1 MTRYGYPLLVL
12 LICLPVVFLT
22 LGVPVPGLDVAVRG
36 ARVLDVPEDDQ
47 ELAWLHTT
55 TNTANWER
63 FVYGVVRA
71 QRLIPGLKVDETRA
85 FRDSSTAVPELVL
98 SLSGQPGHLRIRW
111 YKLSSDAGVDYWVET
126 LARRD
131 PAPLAVIGGGSTDR
145 AVDLARAM
153 NRQEQWHGGRPL
165 LLLTQATAD
174 RLGDTPEQNGTAS
187 KGPGLL
193 GLYPGRSYRFCFTN
207 RQMADAVLDFVWQ
220 NPELRPLSF
229 ADIAPLTVCSGL
241 ATNGVAHSRPKV
253 FAVEWEDDP
262 FSVDL
267 NAQFRD
273 ALCVKLRPGN
283 NGIDGGL
290 PIRFWQ
296 RSVYYSVGGQVR
308 PNRYEATV
316 GGQLLQEYR
325 SLPPERS
332 LLVLPAVTTPARR
345 LLGGLADA
353 EPTLG
358 ARIVAVSGDG
368 VSLNSVYRDGL
379 YAWPVQSLSVPL
391 VFFTHNNPVAWDEPK
406 DTQDIP
412 REYALEPPNGT
423 EDVLLNTELT
433 RIVTQAAYG
442 ITMDNSMAAVAG
454 LVTNPD
460 ELATRFATLCPA
472 FFDEHGNRVGGTG
485 EYVVVVRPVTSVDPT
500 VRAADP
506 VARIDVWHR
515 GEDRRWLFV
524 RRVDVDQWRTRSVL
538 TPEDQGRDDEQ

>member
-1 MTRYGYPLLVL
+1 MTRYSYPILVL

-36 ARVLDVPEDDQ
+36 PRVLDVPDGDR

-55 TNTANWER
+55 TNTSNWER

-71 QRLIPGLKVDETRA
+71 QRFVPGLTVDDSHA
-85 FRDSSTAVPELVL
+85 FRVSSTAVPELVL
-98 SLSGQPGHLRIRW
+98 SLAGQPGRIRIRW
-111 YKLSSDAGVDYWVET
+111 YKLSSDANVDYWVQT

-153 NRQEQWHGGRPL
+153 NRREQWHGGRPL

-174 RLGDTPEQNGTAS
+174 RLGDAPELNGAEPG
-187 KGPGLL
+187 GPGLL

-220 NPELRPLSF
+220 NPELRPISF
-229 ADIAPLTVCSGL
+229 ADVAPLAVCSGL
-241 ATNGVAHSRPKV
+241 AAGGVKHSRPKV

-283 NGIDGGL
+283 NGMDGGL

-296 RSVYYSVGGQVR
+296 RSVYYSVGGQIR

-345 LLGGLADA
+345 LLRGLADV

-358 ARIVAVSGDG
+358 ERLVAVSGDG
-368 VSLNSVYRDGL
+368 VSLDSVYRDGL

-391 VFFTHNNPVAWDEPK
+391 VFFTHNNPVAWDEPSESA
-406 DTQDIP
+406 DLPT
-412 REYALEPPNGT
+412 EYVLEPPNGT
-423 EDVLLNTELT
+423 EDVLLYAELT
-433 RIVTQAAYG
+433 RIVTRAAYG
-442 ITMDNSMAAVAG
+442 IAVDNPTASPAG
-454 LVTNPD
+454 LVANPE
-460 ELATRFATLCPA
+460 ELAVRFATLCPT
-472 FFDEHGNRVGGTG
+472 FFDERGNRVGGTG

-515 GEDRRWLFV
+515 GEDRQWVFV

-538 TPEDQGRDDEQ
+538 TPDVQGRDDEQ

>member
-1 MTRYGYPLLVL
+1 MTRFSYPLLVL
-12 LICLPVVFLT
+12 LICLPVAFLA
-22 LGVPVPGLDVAVRG
+22 LGVPIPGLDIAVRG
-36 ARVLDVPEDDQ
+36 PRTLDVPEGDR

-55 TNTANWER
+55 TNTSNWER

-71 QRLIPGLKVDETRA
+71 QRLVPGLSVDDSRA

-98 SLSGQPGHLRIRW
+98 SLAGQPGKLRIRW
-111 YKLSSDAGVDYWVET
+111 YKLSSDSGVDYWVDT

-131 PAPLAVIGGGSTDR
+131 PAPLAIIGGGSTDR

-153 NRQEQWHGGRPL
+153 NNHEQWHGGRPL

-174 RLGDTPEQNGTAS
+174 RLSDSPDVT
-187 KGPGLL
+187 GPGLL
-193 GLYPGRSYRFCFTN
+193 GLYPDRSYRFCFTN

-229 ADIAPLTVCSGL
+229 ADIAPLSVCSGL
-241 ATNGVAHSRPKV
+241 AAGGVPHSRPKV

-273 ALCVKLRPGN
+273 ALCAKLRPGN
-283 NGIDGGL
+283 ATSEAGL

-296 RSVYYSVGGQVR
+296 RSVNYSVGGQIR

-316 GGQLLQEYR
+316 GGQLLQEFR

-345 LLGGLADA
+345 LLRGIADA
-353 EPTLG
+353 EPSL
-358 ARIVAVSGDG
+358 RERMVAVSGDG
-368 VSLNSVYRDGL
+368 ISLNSVYRDGM
-379 YAWPVQSLSVPL
+379 YAWPVQSLAVPL
-391 VFFTHNNPVAWDEPK
+391 VFFTHNNPVAWDDPDEVAA
-406 DTQDIP
+406 IP
-412 REYALEPPNGT
+412 PGYTLEPPTGT
-423 EDVLLNTELT
+423 EDILLYSELT
-433 RIVTQAAYG
+433 RIVTSAAYG
-442 ITMDNSMAAVAG
+442 LATDNPTATPAG
-454 LVTNPD
+454 LVTNPE
-460 ELATRFATLCPA
+460 ELAARFRTLCPTY
-472 FFDEHGNRVGGTG
+472 FDERGNRVGGTG
-485 EYVVVVRPVTSVDPT
+485 EYVVVVRPVTSIDPT

-515 GEDRRWLFV
+515 GDDRQWVPV
-524 RRVDVDQWRTRSVL
+524 RRVDVDQWRTRSVQ
-538 TPEDQGRDDEQ
+538 TPDVQGRDDEQ